1 MNTNAKEMVKGR
13 IGEISRLVDHATD
26 AYRCANPKSAKDHA
40 ENSKALYEETLKAAA
55 KLNELYVAINTQI
68 KDDISIP
75 DQYNR
80 DIILFAI
87 RHARQQVM
95 ERFSKFP
102 MAAAMF
108 EMFML
113 YFETHLDGL
122 VHFQALHKEAMA
134 DDRRIHP
141 QFYNLNGEPKSDTK
155 REQPV

>member
-13 IGEISRLVDHATD
+13 LNEISRILDHATD
-26 AYRCANPKSAKDHA
+26 AHRCSPKKSAKNHA
-40 ENSKALYEETLKAAA
+40 DNANFLYEEAAKAAA
-55 KLNELYVAINTQI
+55 KINELYVQINTQI

-80 DIILFAI
+80 EMVHLGI

-95 ERFSKFP
+95 ERFAKFP

-122 VHFQALHKEAMA
+122 VHFSALHKEAMA
-134 DDRRIHP
+134 DDRRAHP
-141 QFYNLNGEPKSDTK
+141 QFYNIDGEPKEKSK
-155 REQPV
+155 

>member
-13 IGEISRLVDHATD
+13 ISEISRILDHATD
-26 AYRCANPKSAKDHA
+26 AHRCSRPKSAKDHA
-40 ENSKALYEETLKAAA
+40 EISKALYEEALKAAA
-55 KLNELYVAINTQI
+55 KLNDLYVQINTQI

-80 DIILFAI
+80 QMVLLAI

-95 ERFSKFP
+95 ERFAKFP

-122 VHFQALHKEAMA
+122 VHFSALHKEAMA

-141 QFYNLNGEPKSDTK
+141 QFYNIDGEPKNK
-155 REQPV
+155 G